1 MFPMTALQ
9 ERIAA
14 TIIRALE
21 LTEYTPQSFPSEA
34 VLFAPEDRGGLG
46 LDSIASLEI
55 ISALSNEFDL
65 PFDDPRREDVVSVKA
80 LETYIEKALK
90 KAS

>member
-1 MFPMTALQ
+1 MSALH
-9 ERIAA
+9 ERIAG

-21 LTEYTPQSFPSEA
+21 LSQYTPQSFPSDA
-34 VLFAPEDRGGLG
+34 IMFAPEERGGLG
-46 LDSIASLEI
+46 FDSIASLEI

-65 PFDDPRREDVVSVKA
+65 PFDDARRDDVVSIDA
-80 LETYIEKALK
+80 LAAYIEGAQR